1 MQFGCGIPCKS
12 HDDHVSRILPYKTI
26 QSLRKEIQ
34 KKGVKVM
41 TQLGNRQKLRLWI
54 RGQIIAHLIV
64 LSIPKRLGLYYVMQI
79 TLQ

>member
-1 MQFGCGIPCKS
+1 
-12 HDDHVSRILPYKTI
+12 
-26 QSLRKEIQ
+26 
-34 KKGVKVM
+34 M

-54 RGQIIAHLIV
+54 RGQIIAYLIV